1 MVRAVL
7 PTPPSPSTTSL
18 YSTILPAM
26 VEGRMRARETE
37 KRRGSRRRVEGGER
51 GRSQGSRRW
60 YSQEFDRGEGSRE
73 RMAED

>member
-1 MVRAVL
+1 
-7 PTPPSPSTTSL
+7 
-18 YSTILPAM
+18 M